1 MASGKQQDEN
11 YDSAA
16 DSEIDLDKERGE
28 PAAKKAKTSKKSTAT
43 VPELQDKIKKSL
55 SQKEKLAVKI
65 KMMETRLMMAKTQE
79 MKVDCEVMRNQQL
92 LKEMGN

>member
-28 PAAKKAKTSKKSTAT
+28 PAVKKAKTSKKSTAT
-43 VPELQDKIKKSL
+43 APELQEKIKKSQ